1 MGPLVISDTVGP
13 SPFPR
18 LLVDRSPSLRL
29 RLVLLCV
36 SVGLC
41 ACEPIIDP
49 EKWRGVRDGGDTSL
63 GSGRDG
69 GGEPDAGDD
78 AGRPPLMQDAGPDA
92 GGDGGE
98 ADGGGLSPPD
108 DAGTDG
114 GTPDA
119 GDAGGW
125 PGNPDGPVLSDA
137 GVDVRMSDWSA
148 CEQGWQK
155 RNLLPQGTKGYAH
168 FALDAEGDAYLIEFT
183 DDIVRVP
190 TTKPW
195 RTFPR
200 TGFVGPPP
208 WPGGIRVDAAGEVHV
223 ALSPQFAES
232 ATDVPTHFFRYT
244 AGRWV
249 ETRTASGLV
258 KSLELDSRGQLHALS
273 MWIGAEHRLM
283 YTHGPPGALVVEDTG
298 LRALD
303 RAAYVDLKVD
313 GQGKAHLVYEGV
325 FEKRIHYATNAS
337 GTWVSE
343 VVAEAWGDPYLALS
357 PSGVPHVGWSS
368 GGGTWVSARDGQ
380 GVWSTSLV
388 TQENT
393 QLDALRVGASGE
405 VHVLTIWRDGPLSYW
420 TRTPEGWAKTTLL
433 AHEGPG
439 NRSFVDAFLELDAQQ
454 RAHVMLTSVFTDFTT
469 EPRPLRRVDYFRQC
483 P

>member
-1 MGPLVISDTVGP
+1 M
-13 SPFPR
+13 
-18 LLVDRSPSLRL
+18 DRSLPLRL

-49 EKWRGVRDGGDTSL
+49 KQWIGLQEDGGSKRRDA
-63 GSGRDG
+63 GGDG
-69 GGEPDAGDD
+69 GGEPETGLDAGDD
-78 AGRPPLMQDAGPDA
+78 AGAPPLRQDAGPDA
-92 GGDGGE
+92 GEDGGQADGGADGGE
-98 ADGGGLSPPD
+98 LLPPA
-108 DAGTDG
+108 DAGVEEDG

-125 PGNPDGPVLSDA
+125 PHNPDGPVLSDA
-137 GVDVRMSDWSA
+137 GVDARMSDWSA

-168 FALDAEGDAYLIEFT
+168 FALDAQGDAYLIEFT

-200 TGFVGPPP
+200 TGWVGPPP

-223 ALSPQFAES
+223 ALSPQFAET
-232 ATDVPTHFFRYT
+232 ATDVPTHFLRYT

-249 ETRTASGLV
+249 ETRMASGLV
-258 KSLELDSRGQLHALS
+258 KSLELDAQGQLHALS

-303 RAAYVDLKVD
+303 RGAHAELKVD

-325 FEKRIHYATNAS
+325 LEKRIRYATNAS

-357 PSGVPHVGWSS
+357 PAGVPHVGWSS
-368 GGGTWVSARDGQ
+368 SGGTWVSVRDEQ
-380 GVWSTSLV
+380 GVWSADLV

-393 QLDALRVGASGE
+393 QLDSLRVGASGAL
-405 VHVLTIWRDGPLSYW
+405 HVLTIWSDGPLSYW

-433 AHEGPG
+433 THEGPG
-439 NRSFVDAFLELDAQQ
+439 KRSFVDAFLELDAQQ
-454 RAHVMLTSVFTDFTT
+454 RAHVMLTSVFTDFPV
-469 EPRPLRRVDYFRQC
+469 EPRPLRRVDSFRQC